1 MIRYKVNI
9 MSELKKEGWNSTR
22 IRKENLLSQSTIT
35 KLNNN
40 LPVNL
45 TTIDRICNILNKQ
58 PGDLVEV
65 IFSKNTKKSVD

>member
-9 MSELKKEGWNSTR
+9 MRELKKEGWNSTK